1 MIFEY
6 IDQLNLIAFFIH
18 SDRFKKRNLSSCL
31 LPAPKMHQHLIVNA
45 SDRVGCKPASIV
57 RFKRIRCFQKS
68 IYKAYGPNNA
78 YDPNNAY
85 KYELRPKSEFHPQET
100 LLALRPCMGC
110 LGCPF
115 QVIRLDLLPI
125 PPRQDGAPG
134 PTGTK
139 ASLCIACA
147 KTVQQSHDKGK
158 KDAQIVGSLASL
170 SYLCSN
176 FAAHP

>member
-1 MIFEY
+1 MASSAAIRRSR
-6 IDQLNLIAFFIH
+6 H
-18 SDRFKKRNLSSCL
+18 KKKGLGG
-31 LPAPKMHQHLIVNA
+31 APKRRTPPGWLAN
-45 SDRVGCKPASIV
+45 DRRATVDLRSYGTN
-57 RFKRIRCFQKS
+57 
-68 IYKAYGPNNA
+68 KAYGQITHTVQQRITA
-78 YDPNNAY
+78 QQRITTQQRFTAQQRI
-85 KYELRPKSEFHPQET
+85 RPKQRVQIRTASKSEFHPQGI

-125 PPRQDGAPG
+125 PTGQDGDPG
-134 PTGTK
+134 PTGPK

>member
-1 MIFEY
+1 MASSAAIRRSR
-6 IDQLNLIAFFIH
+6 H
-18 SDRFKKRNLSSCL
+18 KKKGLGG
-31 LPAPKMHQHLIVNA
+31 APKRRTPPGWLADGRRATLDLRSYDPN
-45 SDRVGCKPASIV
+45 
-57 RFKRIRCFQKS
+57 
-68 IYKAYGPNNA
+68 KAYGQITHTVQQRFTA
-78 YDPNNAY
+78 QQRI
-85 KYELRPKSEFHPQET
+85 RPKQRVQIRTASKSEFHPQGT
-100 LLALRPCMGC
+100 LLALRPCRSC

-115 QVIRLDLLPI
+115 QVIRFDLLPI
-125 PPRQDGAPG
+125 PPGQDGDLGRPG
-134 PTGTK
+134 PK